1 MMEMEHLDRTRCLWV
16 NAVCLPTSEKELSK
30 PFFKHTTL
38 FLVIAKLYKPFETE
52 SNYKYA
58 VILSARDDFLF
69 MLVKDSEDGNAE
81 SKVDISL

>member
-1 MMEMEHLDRTRCLWV
+1 MEHLDRTSCLWV

-30 PFFKHTTL
+30 PFLKHVTL

-58 VILSARDDFLF
+58 VILSARDYFLF
-69 MLVKDSEDGNAE
+69 MSVKDCVDGNAD
-81 SKVDISL
+81 SKVDIIL